1 MSELS
6 AAVASSPPVEVDHR
20 GSMDDL
26 KGRLSG
32 LLSFLPVERP
42 LVYLDYPVHLNFGD
56 LLIMKGTEQFFADC
70 GHRIEARA
78 AYMNFC
84 DSLKGR
90 ITGDTI
96 IVMHGGGNF
105 GDLYPVHQR
114 FREQIVRQFPD
125 NRIVVLPQSVYF
137 SCAGALEQSAEVFRA
152 HGDVVLCLRD
162 HASVRRVGTRFTHN
176 TVLMPDMAHQLW
188 HGLDPE
194 PIANGRTLALMRRD
208 LEMSQDQARCA
219 QVSDPK
225 DWLDFI
231 PRWSC
236 RIFGRILRLHELEG
250 RYGRRLG
257 AQRVWFRYSDI
268 LHTHM
273 EKQFRAYGEVVTSRL
288 HGMIFAALL
297 DKPVCYADNSYG
309 KLTGYANTWF
319 DDSVRARPWAGVV
332 G

>member
-1 MSELS
+1 MSGLS
-6 AAVASSPPVEVDHR
+6 AAVASLAPVDVDYR
-20 GSMDDL
+20 GSMNEL

-32 LLSFLPVERP
+32 LLQFLPVERP
-42 LVYLDYPVHLNFGD
+42 LIYLDYPVHLNFGD
-56 LLIMKGTEQFFADC
+56 LLIMRGTEQFFAHC

-84 DSLKGR
+84 DSLQR
-90 ITGDTI
+90 RMTADTI

-137 SCAGALEQSAEVFRA
+137 SSAGALEQSAEVFRA
-152 HGDVVLCLRD
+152 HRDLVLCLRD
-162 HASVRRVGTRFTHN
+162 HASVRRAGTRFTHN

-188 HGLDPE
+188 RGHDPE
-194 PIANGRTLALMRRD
+194 SIADDRTLALLRRD
-208 LEMSQDQARCA
+208 LEMSQDQTR
-219 QVSDPK
+219 SDGESESV
-225 DWLDFI
+225 DWVDFI

-257 AQRVWFRYSDI
+257 AQRVWYRYCDF

-273 EKQFRAYGEVVTSRL
+273 EQQFRAYGQVVTSRL

-297 DKPVCYADNSYG
+297 DKTVRYADNTYG

-319 DDSVRARPWAGVV
+319 DNSVRAQPAAGVV